1 MTENAYRLPRAV
13 TPQRYELVLAPDLG
27 AASFTGSVLVDA
39 VVHEAADHV
48 VLNAAE
54 LDITSVTVGGAL
66 ILVLP
71 PAVVRLLRLP
81 VDEPL
86 DGYVIGAFGALSYS
100 CASGITWLFPQIFA
114 GLLDAQSSWRM
125 FADAITYGVIDPL
138 TTAALGGLLGLA
150 LWFRPSGRHS
160 RQARTVVT
168 ICTVLMA
175 VLYVGVWVID
185 ALSLP
190 HTVEV
195 AVNLVQAGVA
205 LVTLRVAVQTVLLH
219 ETPDPANGDAVL
231 CVHCE
236 KVVPDAPFC
245 VSCGAAARASSRS
258 SRRLRRRCP
267 PVPEFT

>member
-1 MTENAYRLPRAV
+1 M
-13 TPQRYELVLAPDLG
+13 
-27 AASFTGSVLVDA
+27 FT
-39 VVHEAADHV
+39 
-48 VLNAAE
+48 
-54 LDITSVTVGGAL
+54 
-66 ILVLP
+66 
-71 PAVVRLLRLP
+71 
-81 VDEPL
+81 
-86 DGYVIGAFGALSYS
+86 
-100 CASGITWLFPQIFA
+100 
-114 GLLDAQSSWRM
+114 
-125 FADAITYGVIDPL
+125 DAITYGVIDPL

-168 ICTVLMA
+168 ICIVLMA
-175 VLYVGVWVID
+175 VLFVGVWVID

-190 HTVEV
+190 HSVDV

-219 ETPDPANGDAVL
+219 ETPDPATGDAVL

-258 SRRLRRRCP
+258 SRRLRRQCP